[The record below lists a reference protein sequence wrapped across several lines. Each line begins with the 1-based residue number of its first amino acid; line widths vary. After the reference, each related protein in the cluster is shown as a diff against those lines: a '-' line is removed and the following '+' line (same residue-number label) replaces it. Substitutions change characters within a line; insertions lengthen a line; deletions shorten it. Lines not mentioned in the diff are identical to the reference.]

1 MSIDETKKKS
11 KLSMDEMVDSKDV
24 GKTVKQ
30 DAVHKVGRSESMS
43 LKTNYINEN
52 STEKTATATTV
63 KYPCKMTFYMTQE
76 VYDAF
81 NYIYARRL
89 IEKKKIDKG
98 ALFCEAVQLLVE
110 NEEKY
115 RKF

>member
-1 MSIDETKKKS
+1 MSVEEVKKKA
-11 KLSMDEMVDSKDV
+11 KLSVDQMYDNQDV

-30 DAVHKVGRSESMS
+30 DTVHKVGNSENIS
-43 LKTNYINEN
+43 LKTNYKNEN
-52 STEKTATATTV
+52 NVEKSATVTTV

-81 NYIYARRL
+81 NYIYAKRL

-98 ALFCEAVQLLVE
+98 ALFCEMVQSFIE
-110 NEEKY
+110 NEG
-115 RKF
+115 R